1 MYKMIKIRLQYAMPK
16 LVISVLF
23 SVLFFSLTTFAQ
35 ESESDFDKHLTC
47 CYPIIVWKQVEQLW
61 KKR

>member
-1 MYKMIKIRLQYAMPK
+1 MPK